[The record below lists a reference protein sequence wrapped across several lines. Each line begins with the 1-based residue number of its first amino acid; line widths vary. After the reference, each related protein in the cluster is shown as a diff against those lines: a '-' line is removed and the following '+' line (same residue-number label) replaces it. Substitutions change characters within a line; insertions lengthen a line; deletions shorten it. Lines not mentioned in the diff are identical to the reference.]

1 MTMERRTSKQD
12 GLNELV
18 AQRIQ
23 QKLSKGMNNVQSA
36 TTRLMEEGKMQR
48 DFLFEVGVKKKG
60 AEPMINFIPDER
72 SNRLGATFNMPKG
85 REQFTFN
92 DWATRQVAEKLS
104 IPTAYLIALLTSG
117 EDWKKTLGYEI
128 LNSHNGYQERNKV
141 LVRAIG
147 KEVRGV
153 LSDSYRILDSEMIFA
168 THIEEVFAQNA
179 ELSDG
184 YMDDT
189 RLMME
194 SLLPTPIRIATPL
207 NGDVFVAFGM
217 RITTSDVGAG
227 LLAARSFIMQ
237 GVCLNGL
244 VTESVVKEKH
254 LGSRMNDSQGIL
266 SRETYRLDSEA
277 TASAI
282 RDITKHLYST
292 SVIKDKMLQ
301 IEASATDTVDP
312 VNVLSGLRGMGKL
325 LKGEEEAIG
334 QLLMRNE
341 ASRGIQGE
349 STLWKLTQGITAY
362 ANEESI
368 SDSRRMDLQEIAG
381 ELFKKSTIKN

>member
-1 MTMERRTSKQD
+1 MERKTTKQE

-18 AQRIQ
+18 ARKIH
-23 QKLSKGMNNVQSA
+23 QKLEKGMNNVQAA
-36 TTRLMEEGKMQR
+36 TTRLVEEGKMQR
-48 DFLFEVGVKKKG
+48 DFLFEVGTRKRG
-60 AEPMINFIPDER
+60 AAPMINFVPDNQSR
-72 SNRLGATFNMPKG
+72 KLNANFQMPKG
-85 REQFTFN
+85 PESFLFN
-92 DWATRQVAEKLS
+92 DWSTRQLAEKLS
-104 IPTAYLIALLTSG
+104 IPTAYIVSLLAG
-117 EDWKKTLGYEI
+117 EPWQNELAYKI
-128 LNSHNGYQERNKV
+128 LNYHNGYQERNKV

-168 THIEEVFAQNA
+168 THIEEVFAQSA

-194 SLLPTPIRIATPL
+194 SLLPTPISIMTPM
-207 NGDVFVAFGM
+207 NGEILVAFGM
-217 RITTSDVGAG
+217 RISTSDVGAG

-237 GVCLNGL
+237 GVCLNGM

-301 IEASATDTVDP
+301 IEASASDVVDP
-312 VNVLSGLRGMGKL
+312 VNVLPGLRGMGKL

-341 ASRGIQGE
+341 SHRGIQGE

-362 ANEESI
+362 ANEEKI
-368 SDSRRMDLQEIAG
+368 TDVRRMELQEIAG
-381 ELFKKSTIKN
+381 DLFKKVNKN

>member
-1 MTMERRTSKQD
+1 MERRTSKQD

-312 VNVLSGLRGMGKL
+312 VNVLSG
-325 LKGEEEAIG
+325 
-334 QLLMRNE
+334 
-341 ASRGIQGE
+341 
-349 STLWKLTQGITAY
+349 
-362 ANEESI
+362 
-368 SDSRRMDLQEIAG
+368 
-381 ELFKKSTIKN
+381 